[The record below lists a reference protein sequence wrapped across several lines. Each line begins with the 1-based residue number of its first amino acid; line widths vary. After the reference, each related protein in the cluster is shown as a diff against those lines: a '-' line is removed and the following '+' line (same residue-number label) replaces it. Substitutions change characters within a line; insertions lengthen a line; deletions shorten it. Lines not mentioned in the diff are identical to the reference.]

1 MAMKS
6 DTCRRQTPT
15 SPRSIVYQWQ
25 DTPVNEDVTE
35 YMHKLKWT
43 EEFIESIEW
52 ENDIPIWCGTC
63 ERTFNS
69 DSQWKDHV
77 RGKPHAKYLLDFRGQ
92 DPYLRKQGCPLFT
105 KVRNETFYNSRFEGS
120 KADTYVLATYLIKLM
135 QELKE
140 TVIST
145 VQKTA
150 WISEDEPKIHES
162 KDALSSKGLEVRTST
177 ISWISEDKTNIQENK
192 DALSSKMLEARLS
205 TIPGLKHQ
213 QQAATYQ

>member
-1 MAMKS
+1 MHTHEAKASARMAMKS
-6 DTCRRQTPT
+6 DTCRCQTPT

-25 DTPVNEDVTE
+25 DTPVNEDVAE
-35 YMHKLKWT
+35 YMHKLRWT

-52 ENDIPIWCGTC
+52 ENDITIWCGTC

-140 TVIST
+140 TAISALCQSPLGLQRTRRIST
-145 VQKTA
+145 KARMLFLQ
-150 WISEDEPKIHES
+150 WDS
-162 KDALSSKGLEVRTST
+162 K
-177 ISWISEDKTNIQENK
+177 
-192 DALSSKMLEARLS
+192 
-205 TIPGLKHQ
+205 
-213 QQAATYQ
+213 

>member
-1 MAMKS
+1 MTS

-15 SPRSIVYQWQ
+15 SPRGFVYQWQ

-52 ENDIPIWCGTC
+52 ENDIPIWCATC

-69 DSQWKDHV
+69 GSQWKDHV
-77 RGKPHAKYLLDFRGQ
+77 RGKHHGKYLLDFRGQ
-92 DPYLRKQGCPLFT
+92 DPYLRKQSCLLCT
-105 KVRNETFYNSRFEGS
+105 KVQNETFYNSRFEGS

-135 QELKE
+135 QELTE
-140 TVIST
+140 TMRST
-145 VQKTA
+145 AAKSA
-150 WISEDEPKIHES
+150 WIAENETNIHNS
-162 KDALSSKGLEVRTST
+162 KDSLSSKELEVRTST

-205 TIPGLKHQ
+205 TFPDLKHQ
-213 QQAATYQ
+213 EQATTYQ